1 MRRFVLLVFLA
12 LAVCVVVPAVAT
24 AADGPPDPAAAFTPA
39 AAADP
44 AVRPYDSYTPYSE
57 IDDVLADLA
66 ARSDRLSYEVFG
78 RSAGGHDLWL
88 VTVADP
94 ALGAGYG
101 LWGTIRDLM
110 TTDPAEA
117 QALLDAADPADL
129 RVPVFINAS
138 IHGDET
144 PGVDA
149 ALRMLRHLALDDD
162 EEVRSIL
169 ASCILVV
176 NVCQNPDGR
185 IAHTRGNANGFD
197 LNRDFATLSQPETRA
212 TAVAI
217 DRWKPVTLLDL
228 HGFYNP
234 MLIEPCTPP
243 HNPNYEYDLF
253 IKWALEEG
261 LSMREGVE
269 SATQFQVQI
278 PYLDWTGGWEDYGLI
293 YTPQFAMHHGAVGLT
308 LETVSETEAGV
319 ECHYQASMAATR
331 FVAANKVELLH
342 DQLEIFRRGCEAIPQ
357 DDIDL
362 PAAWIVPAGGELQQS
377 PTQAARVVDNLLLS
391 GVRVQQAA
399 SGFIAGDVLYPAG
412 TFVVP
417 MDQAL
422 RGLANNLLWDGEDL
436 SGAVSSMYDI
446 CAWSLPR
453 LWGCTATPVD
463 KPVTAALVEVTG
475 PIQAAASVL
484 GEGPRYALDNDSN
497 AAVRAV
503 NAMLREGLAVF
514 VDPDEDGDEVAL
526 GDFVVAADRDTVADV
541 ADRFRI
547 DFESCDVQDDGL
559 KRLHSAKVAV
569 SAPADVLFALRAL
582 GFDAAPLAA
591 DDSLAGYDA
600 LVGADSGL
608 EGTPVK
614 QYVEGGGS
622 YVGVG
627 VRGMSG
633 FLGRLLPVKW
643 TAAGS
648 ADNGIVRLDYVP
660 GSVTAAGYTMDD
672 FAYVYKPVWFTD
684 LGDGVSVVARYDDD
698 PFVAGFWPGSE
709 TAAAAPA
716 IVSGSCGKGDVVLIG
731 VRPAFRAH
739 PEHTFRLLA
748 NAIYASE

>member
-1 MRRFVLLVFLA
+1 MRRFVLLVFLILTA
-12 LAVCVVVPAVAT
+12 SFFIPTVAV
-24 AADGPPDPAAAFTPA
+24 AADGPADPAGVFTPA

-44 AVRPYDSYTPYSE
+44 AIRPYDSYTPYSE

-66 ARSDRLSYEVFG
+66 AHSNRLSYEVVG
-78 RSAGGHDLWL
+78 RSAGGRDLWL

-94 ALGAGYG
+94 SLGPDFG

-110 TTDPAEA
+110 TTDPAAA
-117 QALLDAADPADL
+117 QAILDRADPADL

-185 IAHTRGNANGFD
+185 VAHTRGNANGFD
-197 LNRDFATLSQPETRA
+197 LNRDFATLSQPETQI
-212 TAVAI
+212 TAAAI

-253 IKWALEEG
+253 IKWALPEG
-261 LSMREGVE
+261 LAMRDGVE
-269 SATQFQVQI
+269 SATQFKVQI

-342 DQLEIFRRGCEAIPQ
+342 DQLKIFRRGCEAVPQ
-357 DDIDL
+357 DDIDMAAAWVV
-362 PAAWIVPAGGELQQS
+362 PAAGDLQRS
-377 PTQAARVVDNLLLS
+377 PTQAARLIGNLLLS
-391 GVRVQQAA
+391 GVRVQRAA
-399 SGFIAGDVLYPAG
+399 SSFVAGDVLYPAG
-412 TFVVP
+412 SFVVP
-417 MDQAL
+417 LDQAM

-436 SGAVSSMYDI
+436 SISVSSMYDI

-463 KPVTAALVEVTG
+463 TPVTAALVDITEPLPAPAG
-475 PIQAAASVL
+475 VL
-484 GEGPRYALDNDSN
+484 GEGTLYELDNDSN

-503 NAMLREGLAVF
+503 NAMLREGLPVYL
-514 VDPDEDGDEVAL
+514 DPDEDGDEVEL
-526 GDFVVAADRDTVADV
+526 GDFVVAADRDTLADV
-541 ADRFRI
+541 AARFRVT
-547 DFESCDVQDDGL
+547 FESCVVEPASL
-559 KRLHSAKVAV
+559 TRLHPAKVAV

-582 GFDAAPLAA
+582 GFDATPLAA
-591 DDSLAGYDA
+591 HASLAGYDA
-600 LVGADSGL
+600 LVGADTSL

-614 QYVEGGGS
+614 QYVKSGGS
-622 YVGVG
+622 YIGVG

-643 TAAGS
+643 ATGGS
-648 ADNGIVRLDYVP
+648 ADNGIVRLDFSR
-660 GSVTAAGYTMDD
+660 GSVTAAGYTSDD

-684 LGDGVSVVARYDDD
+684 VGDDVSVVATYDAD
-698 PFVAGFWPGSE
+698 PFVAGFWPGSV
-709 TAAAAPA
+709 AAASAPA
-716 IVSGSCGKGDVVLIG
+716 IVCGEYGEGDVVLMG

-748 NAIYASE
+748 NAVYAGE

>member
-1 MRRFVLLVFLA
+1 MRRFVLFFLLVLS
-12 LAVCVVVPAVAT
+12 VCILVPAVAV
-24 AADGPPDPAAAFTPA
+24 AADGPPDPAEAFAPA

-57 IDDVLADLA
+57 IDDVLADLDA
-66 ARSDRLSYEVFG
+66 HSDRLSYEVVG
-78 RSAGGHDLWL
+78 RSAGGRDLWL

-94 ALGAGYG
+94 SLGPDYG
-101 LWGTIRDLM
+101 LWGEIRDLM
-110 TTDPAEA
+110 TTDPAAA
-117 QALLDAADPADL
+117 QDLLDAARPADL

-162 EEVRSIL
+162 DEVRSIL

-185 IAHTRGNANGFD
+185 VAHTRSNANGFD
-197 LNRDFATLSQPETRA
+197 LNRDFATLSQPETQI
-212 TAVAI
+212 TAAAI

-253 IKWALEEG
+253 IKWALDEG
-261 LSMREGVE
+261 LAMRDGVE
-269 SATQFQVQI
+269 SATQFKVQI
-278 PYLDWTGGWEDYGLI
+278 PYLDWTSGWEDYGLI
-293 YTPQFAMHHGAVGLT
+293 YTPQFAMHHGAIGLT

-331 FVAANKVELLH
+331 FVAANKVGLLR
-342 DQLEIFRRGCEAIPQ
+342 DQLEIFRRGCEAVPQ
-357 DDIDL
+357 DDIDMA
-362 PAAWIVPAGGELQQS
+362 AAWVVPAGGELQRS
-377 PTQAARVVDNLLLS
+377 PTQAARLVGNLLLS
-391 GVRVQQAA
+391 GVDVKRAG
-399 SGFIAGDVLYPAG
+399 SSFIAGNVLYPAG

-417 MDQAL
+417 LDQAM

-436 SGAVSSMYDI
+436 SATVSSMYDI

-453 LWGCTATPVD
+453 LWGCTATPLD
-463 KPVTAALVEVTG
+463 APVTAALVDVTEPPLAPG
-475 PIQAAASVL
+475 GVL
-484 GEGPRYALDNDSN
+484 GEGSRYALDNDSN

-503 NAMLREGLAVF
+503 NAMLREGLDVF
-514 VDPDEDGDEVAL
+514 VDPDEDGDEVAA
-526 GDFVVAADRDTVADV
+526 GDFVVVANHNAVADV
-541 ADRFRI
+541 AERFRVT
-547 DFESCDVQDDGL
+547 FEPCDVQDHGL
-559 KRLHSAKVAV
+559 KRLHPAKVAV
-569 SAPADVLFALRAL
+569 SAPADVLFALRSL

-591 DDSLAGYDA
+591 DDSLTGYDA
-600 LVGADSGL
+600 LVGADAGL
-608 EGTPVK
+608 AGTPVK
-614 QYVEGGGS
+614 QYVKDGGS
-622 YVGVG
+622 YIGVG

-643 TAAGS
+643 AAGGA
-648 ADNGIVRLDYVP
+648 ADNGIVRLDFSQ
-660 GSVTAAGYTMDD
+660 GSVTAAGYTADD

-684 LGDGVSVVARYDDD
+684 LGDGVSVVASYDAD
-698 PFVAGFWPGSE
+698 PFLAGFWPGSE
-709 TAAAAPA
+709 AAANAPV
-716 IVSGSCGKGDVVLIG
+716 IVCGEYGDGEVVLMG

-748 NAIYASE
+748 NAIYASQ